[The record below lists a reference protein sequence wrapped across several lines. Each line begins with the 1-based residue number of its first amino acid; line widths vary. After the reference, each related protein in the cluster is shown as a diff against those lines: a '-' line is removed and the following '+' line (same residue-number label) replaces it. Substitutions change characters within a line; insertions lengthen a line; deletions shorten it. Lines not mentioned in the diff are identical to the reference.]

1 MRQTTEH
8 IKILLFAA
16 ALSAVG
22 GCTERELSERPADG
36 PLIVHLEWPEGAGGD
51 DATVDGAHLLLYRSD
66 GSLHQR
72 IECEAEGHE
81 CRVPADTYTI
91 LAVNSDRA
99 NTSYANH
106 ESHQQCRLLADGH
119 PTEEGVLMHVGNV
132 YSTGLQGVE
141 VRPGNAAT
149 EVTLRPENRVK
160 LITFDIDP
168 GYIESIASMQ
178 LRMTGVVPSVRMA
191 DGEDMGE
198 ETQHLLAQAGAK
210 GDGNYQA
217 RMSVFGW
224 RGENIVTAALEY
236 TDGRPGQ
243 TTIPQDISGQLASLP
258 DDGGTVHVTLELPD
272 GGQLHL
278 TVTVGEWNEGT
289 GSGIVGGEGS

>member
-149 EVTLRPENRVK
+149 EVTLRFQEANLK
-160 LITFDIDP
+160 LTRRRKSSGRTMQPLPSAFSSWSFVGSVRASAFSKERGHISTMARAASGSLARMISSNSMLSVAVAKYSFSTWFSSNVTRTSFTNSSTDTRF
-168 GYIESIASMQ
+168 IASF
-178 LRMTGVVPSVRMA
+178 S
-191 DGEDMGE
+191 
-198 ETQHLLAQAGAK
+198 
-210 GDGNYQA
+210 
-217 RMSVFGW
+217 
-224 RGENIVTAALEY
+224 
-236 TDGRPGQ
+236 
-243 TTIPQDISGQLASLP
+243 
-258 DDGGTVHVTLELPD
+258 
-272 GGQLHL
+272 
-278 TVTVGEWNEGT
+278 
-289 GSGIVGGEGS
+289 